1 MFNKKGKK
9 KSACVFM
16 HRVPSRVRLTMVEA
30 TGSLPYSALLVVE
43 LRAKYLKIEGIPLS
57 FALS

>member
-30 TGSLPYSALLVVE
+30 TGSLPYNALLVVE